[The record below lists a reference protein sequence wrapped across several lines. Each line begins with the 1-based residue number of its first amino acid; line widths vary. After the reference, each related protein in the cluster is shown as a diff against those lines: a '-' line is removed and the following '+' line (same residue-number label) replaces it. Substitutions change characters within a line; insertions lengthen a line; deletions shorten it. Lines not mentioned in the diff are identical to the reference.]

1 MTYFNFINK
10 TKKYL
15 KSVRVIKD
23 YVSFDMCFSSTWV
36 IQKEYYDKVEI
47 IKNKS
52 DDNDKIILSFGS
64 AFVEEEIIK
73 IEDVVD
79 SIIKYNIEKEEK
91 EQLFRNKVKELKSIF
106 ESNKLDNLKS
116 LKFDVDYINEIINE
130 EEKVDDGPEDTEG
143 DRELQSTEEEK
154 SL

>member
-52 DDNDKIILSFGS
+52 DDNDKIILSFVS